1 MAALPRSLP
10 TLLILNSAKTQ
21 DVRAGLL
28 LGMRKLQYGPKFG
41 LDQVLGS
48 YISLSAISLQAVT
61 QAHSNSCVI
70 TPVVKDPLVRPASE
84 GWGGLRKQRDQI
96 DPSTQCLKRKNS
108 EARQRKERRGDVII
122 D

>member
-1 MAALPRSLP
+1 MVALPRFLP
-10 TLLILNSAKTQ
+10 TLNSAKTQ

-48 YISLSAISLQAVT
+48 YISLSAISLQTVT

-70 TPVVKDPLVRPASE
+70 TPVKDALVRPASE
-84 GWGGLRKQRDQI
+84 GWGGLRNRETRLTPL
-96 DPSTQCLKRKNS
+96 PS
-108 EARQRKERRGDVII
+108 V
-122 D
+122 